1 MLSTLGKISEFLSL
15 PIAGTPIAGWHL
27 VLLVVL
33 MLPFVLVGTV
43 FRKQWDRTPGVW
55 KCMILSALAHFGLLV
70 VAYTT
75 QYQVIA
81 GAKSHGDA
89 TPIKV
94 IDSNE
99 RIELADEESAPKVES
114 WDQFTGEQPTPE
126 VSPLERPREEPELL
140 VERVWDSSPP
150 VMKASS
156 AELSA
161 EMPVAPDLK
170 LESTK
175 PSDLPLLNSFDPPL
189 HANASPTPTPID
201 REIGEEE
208 TVSPPTETPQLAA
221 SIPPLEIPMDVPQ
234 PDLYPSQSKVDAAPL
249 PPNER
254 TLDEL
259 ASPLTNPVPSRPASF
274 EKIQRRPLFI
284 PRRFGDSQPMPKIY
298 ALRIPE
304 GRLQT
309 VEEQG
314 GSVETEQAVENALGY
329 MAATQSADG
338 RWSSRLTNGG
348 IERKVLG
355 HDRQGAG
362 SRADCGITGLAVLA
376 FLSAGHTQFEG
387 KYKQTVARALQFLSD
402 HQASDGCLAGEA
414 QLFERTY
421 CHSMATL
428 AISEA
433 LAVTGDAKL
442 TPIVRR
448 AVDYSVRSQSSIDG
462 GWRYQPG
469 DSGDMSQFGWK
480 VLALHSA
487 SLGGIEIPEV
497 TLDGMH
503 KFLDHCTRGTHKGL
517 GCYRPGDAHTPT
529 MTAEALACRFLLK
542 EEVAPETIDE
552 AMSLIHQNPPSE
564 NEVNYYYW
572 YYATMAAHHA
582 GGRYWTEWNDRL
594 KPVLL
599 ARQIRTGPESGSWPA
614 DGLWSGYGGTIY
626 STAMATLCLEA
637 YYRYVSI
644 EQLKK

>member
-1 MLSTLGKISEFLSL
+1 MLGQISEFLSL
-15 PIAGTPIAGWHL
+15 PLAGTSIAGWHL
-27 VLLVVL
+27 VMLAILL
-33 MLPFVLVGTV
+33 LPFVLVATV
-43 FRKQWDRTPGVW
+43 FRKQWEKTPGVW
-55 KCMILSALAHFGLLV
+55 KCMILSAVAHFGLLIVAYSTQYNV
-70 VAYTT
+70 VAGPK
-75 QYQVIA
+75 A
-81 GAKSHGDA
+81 NGDA

-94 IDSNE
+94 IDTE
-99 RIELADEESAPKVES
+99 DRIDFADDESAPKVES
-114 WDQFTGEQPTPE
+114 WDQFTGEQPTPQLNN
-126 VSPLERPREEPELL
+126 LERPREEPELV
-140 VERVWDSSPP
+140 VERVWDSAQIGLSNNPP
-150 VMKASS
+150 M
-156 AELSA
+156 LPA
-161 EMPVAPDLK
+161 EMPAAPELK
-170 LESTK
+170 METTN
-175 PSDLPLLNSFDPPL
+175 PNSLGTLSEFDP
-189 HANASPTPTPID
+189 AMSKTASPTPTPID
-201 REIGEEE
+201 RDIAAQE
-208 TVSPPTETPQLAA
+208 VANPPTEATPLVE
-221 SIPPLEIPMDVPQ
+221 STRPLEIPSVA
-234 PDLYPSQSKVDAAPL
+234 PSHERNNQQDSSLDSAPL
-249 PPNER
+249 PPINRAFE
-254 TLDEL
+254 DL
-259 ASPLTNPVPSRPASF
+259 ATPAENLVPSQPASF
-274 EKIQRRPLFI
+274 VKDQPRPLFI

-298 ALRIPE
+298 ALRVPE

-314 GSVETEQAVENALGY
+314 GSIETEQAVESALAY

-338 RWSSRLTNGG
+338 RWSSRMTNGG

-387 KYKQTVARALQFLSD
+387 KHKQTVASALQFLSD
-402 HQASDGCLAGEA
+402 HQAPDGCLAGEA

-428 AISEA
+428 ALSEA

-448 AVDYSVRSQSSIDG
+448 AVEYSVRSQSSIDG

-487 SLGGIEIPEV
+487 SLGGIEIPDA
-497 TLDGMH
+497 TLAGMH
-503 KFLDHCTRGTHKGL
+503 KFLDHCTRGSHKGL
-517 GCYRPGDAHTPT
+517 GSYRPGDAHTPT

-542 EEVAPETIDE
+542 EEVSPETIDE
-552 AMSLIHQNPPSE
+552 AMSLIRQNPPSE
-564 NEVNYYYW
+564 SEVNYYYW
-572 YYATMAAHHA
+572 YYATMAAHHS
-582 GGRYWTEWNDRL
+582 GGKHWNDWNDRL

-599 ARQIRTGPESGSWPA
+599 ARQIRSGPQAGSWPA

-626 STAMATLCLEA
+626 STALATLCLEA

>member
-1 MLSTLGKISEFLSL
+1 MPSILGQISDCLSL

-27 VLLVVL
+27 VWLSILV
-33 MLPFVLVGTV
+33 LPFVLVATV

-55 KCMILSALAHFGLLV
+55 KCMILSAIAHFGLLV
-70 VAYTT
+70 VAYST
-75 QYQVIA
+75 QYHVIA
-81 GAKSHGDA
+81 GAKANGDA

-94 IDSNE
+94 IDSDE
-99 RIELADEESAPKVES
+99 RIDLADEESAPKVES
-114 WDQFTGEQPTPE
+114 WDQFTGEQPTPQIN
-126 VSPLERPREEPELL
+126 PLERPREEPELM

-150 VMKASS
+150 VVAENS

-161 EMPVAPDLK
+161 EMPVAPELK
-170 LESTK
+170 METTK
-175 PSDLPLLNSFDPPL
+175 PNDLPMLSGFDPVLPKTT
-189 HANASPTPTPID
+189 SPTPTPID
-201 REIGEEE
+201 RDVNAQESA
-208 TVSPPTETPQLAA
+208 SPPIETAQLAA
-221 SIPPLEIPMDVPQ
+221 STPPLEIPMDLPQ
-234 PDLYPSQSKVDAAPL
+234 PETIIAQNNADAAPL
-249 PPNER
+249 PPNDR
-254 TLDEL
+254 MLDEL
-259 ASPLTNPVPSRPASF
+259 TSPSTNPVPSQPASF
-274 EKIQRRPLFI
+274 EKDQSRPLFI

-314 GSVETEQAVENALGY
+314 GSVETEQAVEAALAY
-329 MAATQSADG
+329 MAAIQSPDG

-387 KYKQTVARALQFLSD
+387 KYKQTVASALQFLSD
-402 HQASDGCLAGEA
+402 HQAPDGCLAGEA

-448 AVDYSVRSQSSIDG
+448 AVDYSVRSQSTIDG

-487 SLGGIEIPEV
+487 SLGGIEIPDA
-497 TLDGMH
+497 TLAGMH
-503 KFLDHCTRGTHKGL
+503 KFLEHCTRGSHKGL

-542 EEVAPETIDE
+542 EEVAPETIEE
-552 AMSLIHQNPPSE
+552 AMSLIRQNPPSE

-572 YYATMAAHHA
+572 YYATMAAHHS
-582 GGRYWTEWNDRL
+582 GGRHWTEWNDRL

-599 ARQIRTGPESGSWPA
+599 ARQVRSGPEAGSWPA